1 MKVEIRNLNE
11 QVNTLVG
18 TIEKLEKDGK
28 QIQRNELYAKISEE
42 KHINDVIDTEY
53 GEIDYSEKVS
63 SVRW

>member
-11 QVNTLVG
+11 QVNRLVG